1 LKEDEN
7 IENNFQFEIIVS
19 NKKIIIKSCF
29 EFVEGH
35 NGNWGGGERNNN
47 KKKLRTKTLRGIKWY
62 RWRIVST
69 TRVSCIGFRKD

>member
-35 NGNWGGGERNNN
+35 NGN
-47 KKKLRTKTLRGIKWY
+47 
-62 RWRIVST
+62 
-69 TRVSCIGFRKD
+69 